1 MRVAFAVFVALHG
14 LIHGMGFA
22 KAFGLARLEALTS
35 AIGRPMGALWL
46 VAGAALVAA
55 GVALVAAPRWFWL
68 VAGAGAIASQVAIVS
83 AWSDARF
90 GTIANVAVVGAAL
103 YGAFAWGPFGLRE
116 EFRRAVAGA
125 IAAPAGAATGAIT
138 EAALAP
144 LPGPVQRY
152 LRYVGAVGLPRPRAF
167 RARFTGRIR
176 GGAEA
181 PWMSFVA
188 EQYNFYDPPRR
199 FFWMDARRVGL
210 PVDVFH
216 RYEAGEASMRVR
228 LLSLIEMVE
237 QAGAAMSRA
246 ETVTILNDMAIFA
259 PGTLTDPAI
268 QWEAIDARRARATYT
283 QGPHTIRAELIFDEA
298 GALVDFVSEDRPAL
312 GADGTLTPQR
322 WSTPIGAYRAQGAVR
337 LASRGEGRY
346 APASG
351 EYAYLELEDLEVTY
365 AVTAAP
371 R

>member
-35 AIGRPMGALWL
+35 PIGRAMGGLWL
-46 VAGAALVAA
+46 GAGLGLVAA
-55 GVALVAAPRWFWL
+55 AVALVAAPRWFW
-68 VAGAGAIASQVAIVS
+68 VAAGVGAIASQVAIVS

-90 GTIANVAVVGAAL
+90 GTIANAAVVVAAL

-116 EFRRAVAGA
+116 ELRRAVAGA
-125 IAAPAGAATGAIT
+125 IAGPQAATTTVSEG
-138 EAALAP
+138 EVGR

-152 LRYVGAVGLPRPRAF
+152 LRYVGAVGLPRPQGF

-176 GGAEA
+176 GGPEA
-181 PWMSFVA
+181 PWMGFVA

-199 FFWMDARRVGL
+199 YFWMDARRGGL

-216 RYEAGEASMRVR
+216 RYEAGAASMRVR
-228 LLSLIEMVE
+228 LLSLAEMVAQE
-237 QAGAAMSRA
+237 GATLSRA

-259 PGTLTDPAI
+259 PGTLIDPAI
-268 QWEAIDARRARATYT
+268 EWEEVDARRARATYT
-283 QGPHTIRAELIFDEA
+283 QGPHTIQAELVFDEA
-298 GALVDFVSEDRPAL
+298 GALVDFISDDRPAL
-312 GADGTLTPQR
+312 EADGVTLTPQR
-322 WSTPIGAYRAQGAVR
+322 WSTPIGAYRAQGPVR

-351 EYAYLELEDLEVTY
+351 EYAYLELEDVEVTY
-365 AVTAAP
+365 AVTEGP